1 MIKIGILLVLFMIAL
16 LVILHF
22 AGSGSL
28 ILTVNEETGSPV
40 YEFKI
45 DDLDQI
51 EKKKLFILYIKRT
64 KNKG

>member
-1 MIKIGILLVLFMIAL
+1 MIEIGMLLVLFVIAL
-16 LVILHF
+16 LVILRF

-28 ILTVNEETGSPV
+28 IITVNEETGSPV

-64 KNKG
+64 KNKH